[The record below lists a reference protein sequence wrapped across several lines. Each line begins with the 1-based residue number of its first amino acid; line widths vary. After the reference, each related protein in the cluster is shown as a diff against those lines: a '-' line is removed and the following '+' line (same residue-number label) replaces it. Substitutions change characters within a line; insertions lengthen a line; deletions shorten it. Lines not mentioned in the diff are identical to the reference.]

1 MTYWLKNSIN
11 LKKWNKIATLSLA
24 SLLAINGC
32 GGDSGWWGGWTT
44 VESENISFSLK
55 SNNPIAGTVEIR
67 SAKWDVLL
75 TGLQSDNSWN
85 IQIKQ
90 DEFDSMLNQYSL
102 DNSDFIEVY
111 TIDQGTVN
119 SYSQSYSSMNMSVSA
134 LLKSSDLDR
143 AVIWPVSK
151 FVHNLIL
158 QHENYNSDISS
169 AEIQNIIDETLKKVA
184 LSDINHDG
192 IINNSDVINYDMS
205 AFESGL
211 ETVLRD
217 SWYLDLLENG
227 NENEIAEKQE
237 IIMQL
242 QENLSVTN
250 HESEYNWTAN
260 WENGTW
266 ETYVPVE
273 LETIK
278 TELEWTL
285 SASLAELNQ
294 LDNQLSTTQSQQNQ
308 LSNEI
313 ENQKNSI
320 SQHSNNLNNL
330 ADFERKISNIDFRND
345 SDSTLKSKI
354 DTLPNIQQISRN
366 IAPMM
371 ARTVSTQSDMVFLSA
386 APYSDSEKLP
396 QLQERKNQLKSEILE
411 VLRKIQDINQSISEK
426 QNDIS
431 RKNTEIQN
439 EESVLIE
446 NQRIVDEYQQKIV
459 EFQNRNK
466 TEIDNYRTPHNN
478 YIANVRILKR
488 EGLAKNL
495 WLDIGGIAQDVWDA
509 AYTWSAVQERAENI
523 SKPNRFS
530 YTTDRNSKNYSD
542 LFSFDET
549 IVDYF
554 GTKLVA
560 KMHYGY
566 ESDYPAIMELY
577 KNGTYL
583 WRNTWIRNESHK
595 NDLKEYYWAHL
606 EKSLVKGILQEM
618 IAQENQAKTYYYIIL
633 ELAKVELDWVNKRK
647 EFTRLK
653 ESIQPK
659 IDALQ
664 SLKRDLERAKNILE
678 NEKQEKRN
686 LEELKKELVGK
697 LAILQGQINEIST
710 TKITI
715 ENILNNL
722 EEDLKNKE
730 EDYEINQQNLVE
742 INDNKNSIEI
752 TITTTEKDLEELNNQ
767 INQTSDKWQKYSFKE
782 IIWWKVFEFE
792 VISSVEWW
800 ETKEVMQQ
808 KWIEKFEEIKKN
820 IISNEFYF
828 SDGSSYVVYSYFP
841 QWKGNFPAYIWWSYN
856 LYGKS
861 RTTESYLVNSQDQI
875 DLLGNSL
882 KSTVERN
889 VIQNAFNSEKI
900 DINDG
905 LHDGLSSY
913 PRVHYYNNNSNE
925 KFPATVSLELKLGNY
940 SFYKHNPKLLYSQE
954 DIDNEIGE
962 MNANISTY
970 KSKTKVNAWEPI
982 WIVDK
987 LTPMV
992 WGAYHIYEFDGKYI
1006 ATWKVANKWTWRFG
1020 GLRDNPYELEDELI
1034 RILDD
1039 WQYRNSTEPTNVD
1052 DDRSPAEMKEQK
1064 VEEINEFKTPQIT
1077 FDNLYI
1083 DYQKI
1088 CQENNSNQA
1097 PLVGPWSI
1105 HLNDEQKFTYSWSCN
1120 SDPRRLKIEKKM
1132 EKILKSSAQF
1142 WFQYAI
1148 YNVNN
1153 HSALSEQRQA
1163 WFKKWVTDW
1172 IIGIISQPKELAK
1185 AWWAGIVETKEW
1197 LEKFAHFFIGL
1208 PLIYG
1213 YDALVDNETSNKIL
1227 QNAKQDISIRWR
1239 ETRLEI
1245 ESVIDDF
1252 TELKNDID
1260 FLLENLHTIHP
1271 KQAAYYRWYLEGVFS
1286 TLIWE
1291 AIALTYIT
1299 KNGKAVSKK
1308 ILTSDNGKKITRSIK
1323 KMMQDI
1329 NITKEVYRITRSEV
1343 DLKIVKILEN
1353 WRSVYGD
1360 SFNDSLKSSLI
1371 LWDKHWIRIRTL
1383 YHLINWEWSE
1393 GWFFKWGLHSP
1404 KRVEELLEKW
1414 KIRVQAQPW
1423 GTWTNWE
1430 FVDYDTYINLNEEQR
1445 SLIRINWTNRN
1456 KTLFTSD
1463 WSDEDIA
1470 LLIREAEL
1478 NIRDILTEKWLPLT
1492 WVPRKPWKDTLI
1504 NNVPIGNITHI
1515 FNINGKTIK
1524 IRLWWR
1530 YDQNRNIDYTIVTLF
1545 PN

>member
-24 SLLAINGC
+24 SLLAVNGC

-143 AVIWPVSK
+143 AVIWPISK

-495 WLDIGGIAQDVWDA
+495 WLNIGNMAQDVWDA

-530 YTTDRNSKNYSD
+530 YTTDRNSKNYSG
-542 LFSFDET
+542 LFPFDET
-549 IVDYF
+549 IVNYF

-560 KMHYGY
+560 KMHYGN

-697 LAILQGQINEIST
+697 LAILQGQINELST

-767 INQTSDKWQKYSFKE
+767 INQTSDKLQKYSFKE

-828 SDGSSYVVYSYFP
+828 SDGNSYVVYSYFP

-889 VIQNAFNSEKI
+889 VIQNAFNSEKV

-913 PRVHYYNNNSNE
+913 PRVHYYYNNSNE

-970 KSKTKVNAWEPI
+970 KSKTKVNAWKPI

-1039 WQYRNSTEPTNVD
+1039 WQHRNSTEPTNVD
-1052 DDRSPAEMKEQK
+1052 DDRSEDSMIYKSKSSHLLEAEIKKHKKTLTILNNLQISNSNLSPESAQVNPINIQWENAEQDNLK
-1064 VEEINEFKTPQIT
+1064 KKLRKIYWNILHFWAQWALEEIETLWNQTKNFTVWAIDGLSDSIIWSIEWISALWNEVFITPPQDIWISIGYRYHLYNFNKTWDT
-1077 FDNLYI
+1077 YSKTYI
-1083 DYQKI
+1083 DKRHKEGEDERIQAAQDAYNMLAQIKLLWDISENPDILIDMMMEHDRNKYIYKDRSYYVWKTQWYIAGIIWEFYIWHKGVKWTPNTLNLIKNSPKYKTLQLSISKWIAPQRAERLIAINHRSRHVYLADLSKLKMSEIKTINKELYNKIQKWTI
-1088 CQENNSNQA
+1088 EIETPNWVKFKFWKWGNKLKEHMNWSIPNNSNF
-1097 PLVGPWSI
+1097 S
-1105 HLNDEQKFTYSWSCN
+1105 
-1120 SDPRRLKIEKKM
+1120 
-1132 EKILKSSAQF
+1132 
-1142 WFQYAI
+1142 
-1148 YNVNN
+1148 
-1153 HSALSEQRQA
+1153 
-1163 WFKKWVTDW
+1163 
-1172 IIGIISQPKELAK
+1172 
-1185 AWWAGIVETKEW
+1185 
-1197 LEKFAHFFIGL
+1197 
-1208 PLIYG
+1208 
-1213 YDALVDNETSNKIL
+1213 TSNL
-1227 QNAKQDISIRWR
+1227 D
-1239 ETRLEI
+1239 E
-1245 ESVIDDF
+1245 V
-1252 TELKNDID
+1252 
-1260 FLLENLHTIHP
+1260 
-1271 KQAAYYRWYLEGVFS
+1271 Y
-1286 TLIWE
+1286 
-1291 AIALTYIT
+1291 
-1299 KNGKAVSKK
+1299 
-1308 ILTSDNGKKITRSIK
+1308 
-1323 KMMQDI
+1323 DI
-1329 NITKEVYRITRSEV
+1329 NIEAMSKVSKEIWDSVIHDKWRWIIWDIDMLRIIWT
-1343 DLKIVKILEN
+1343 
-1353 WRSVYGD
+1353 WRKWDETSYIR
-1360 SFNDSLKSSLI
+1360 LI
-1371 LWDKHWIRIRTL
+1371 
-1383 YHLINWEWSE
+1383 
-1393 GWFFKWGLHSP
+1393 
-1404 KRVEELLEKW
+1404 
-1414 KIRVQAQPW
+1414 
-1423 GTWTNWE
+1423 
-1430 FVDYDTYINLNEEQR
+1430 
-1445 SLIRINWTNRN
+1445 
-1456 KTLFTSD
+1456 
-1463 WSDEDIA
+1463 
-1470 LLIREAEL
+1470 
-1478 NIRDILTEKWLPLT
+1478 
-1492 WVPRKPWKDTLI
+1492 
-1504 NNVPIGNITHI
+1504 
-1515 FNINGKTIK
+1515 KTIQWE
-1524 IRLWWR
+1524 IHW
-1530 YDQNRNIDYTIVTLF
+1530 F
-1545 PN
+1545 PYYIQ